1 MNPSRVAR
9 PSLDG
14 MWWSTGAAVSAYAG
28 GRRLLDHCFDE
39 FGGGHD
45 RTNVNGTAVP
55 VDTLG
60 TSWEGVETGVHA
72 DPLVVRLVYW
82 LVYVLA
88 SVVFLIVML
97 SVWPPPDRV
106 FPRKRPVARVI
117 PWCLVGR
124 MLGYGVIDWREGKLT
139 PFWRYFRERHE
150 LLSLWLGDMQFI
162 TFRCRITHF
171 LAGIAC
177 TASLS
182 MGLTDLATGRVTGD
196 FWLVQIWVFGAL
208 FIYEIVLGIALRVS
222 AVGASERALACLA
235 SAEARRVELAYF
247 AACFLFSFACLACS
261 ITFVHVMDEG
271 GGCGDGFNTFLAY
284 SYIFGI
290 YEIFSWV
297 FGHPLIITL
306 RWLIGRAL
314 LRVSADAETDDETM
328 ECCWKAAAPRLCG
341 CAPQPSAAVD
351 SRGVARD
358 APERGGSFRDGGSLS
373 DVGEGSF
380 RGRVA
385 GSSRASWDRDVETGI
400 AASSPGA
407 GSRLSSPGG
416 VGGAVDVRASAAG
429 FERGLVIGWKRAA
442 AATKAAEAKEAMR
455 AASLAKREAMELRT
469 ALAEAQAK
477 VAEAEAA
484 AKAAEAKTAEAR
496 AAAAEAAA
504 LRRTVPARRPG
515 APEMD
520 PPTPQSMAGCTP
532 RGAND
537 TPASTWRPGRRHG
550 SAVRA
555 SGGHDGSRRSRLD
568 QGHRAA
574 TPSPF
579 ASGTPR
585 TPGSARAGSAS
596 TVGGTRGEGAAGDAE
611 WGGETPVESARTWSI
626 GEEEEEGEGV
636 GNRA

>member
-1 MNPSRVAR
+1 MIDLRLGPLEPLSRRAAEPR
-9 PSLDG
+9 RDG
-14 MWWSTGAAVSAYAG
+14 WSTGAAVSAYAG

-182 MGLTDLATGRVTGD
+182 MGLTDLAIGRVTGD

-429 FERGLVIGWKRAA
+429 FERGLVIGWKRRRRRRKPPRRRRRCARVA
-442 AATKAAEAKEAMR
+442 RETR
-455 AASLAKREAMELRT
+455 GDGASHG
-469 ALAEAQAK
+469 
-477 VAEAEAA
+477 
-484 AKAAEAKTAEAR
+484 
-496 AAAAEAAA
+496 
-504 LRRTVPARRPG
+504 ARRG
-515 APEMD
+515 ASESGGGGGGG
-520 PPTPQSMAGCTP
+520 QGGGGEN
-532 RGAND
+532 R
-537 TPASTWRPGRRHG
+537 G
-550 SAVRA
+550 SARGGGGGGRA
-555 SGGHDGSRRSRLD
+555 DAPSRREDRARRRWTRRRRSRWRGARLGARTTRPRRRGDQADATDPRCARAVDTTGRGD
-568 QGHRAA
+568 QGSIKAIGRRR
-574 TPSPF
+574 PSPF
-579 ASGTPR
+579 APGTPR
-585 TPGSARAGSAS
+585 TRGRRAPGPRPPSEGLAAKARR
-596 TVGGTRGEGAAGDAE
+596 GTRN
-611 WGGETPVESARTWSI
+611 
-626 GEEEEEGEGV
+626 GV
-636 GNRA
+636 GRRPWRARGRGP

>member
-247 AACFLFSFACLACS
+247 AACFLFVRVPGVLHHVRARHGRGRRMRRRLQHVPGVL
-261 ITFVHVMDEG
+261 VHLRHLR
-271 GGCGDGFNTFLAY
+271 N
-284 SYIFGI
+284 
-290 YEIFSWV
+290 FSWV

-407 GSRLSSPGG
+407 GSRLSSP
-416 VGGAVDVRASAAG
+416 
-429 FERGLVIGWKRAA
+429 
-442 AATKAAEAKEAMR
+442 R
-455 AASLAKREAMELRT
+455 AASEVPWT
-469 ALAEAQAK
+469 C
-477 VAEAEAA
+477 
-484 AKAAEAKTAEAR
+484 AR
-496 AAAAEAAA
+496 
-504 LRRTVPARRPG
+504 
-515 APEMD
+515 
-520 PPTPQSMAGCTP
+520 PP
-532 RGAND
+532 
-537 TPASTWRPGRRHG
+537 
-550 SAVRA
+550 
-555 SGGHDGSRRSRLD
+555 
-568 QGHRAA
+568 
-574 TPSPF
+574 
-579 ASGTPR
+579 
-585 TPGSARAGSAS
+585 PGSN
-596 TVGGTRGEGAAGDAE
+596 GD
-611 WGGETPVESARTWSI
+611 W
-626 GEEEEEGEGV
+626 
-636 GNRA
+636 

>member
-1 MNPSRVAR
+1 
-9 PSLDG
+9 
-14 MWWSTGAAVSAYAG
+14 MWWSAGAAASARAG
-28 GRRLLDHCFDE
+28 GRRLLDHCFDQ
-39 FGGGHD
+39 FGGGHEQTD
-45 RTNVNGTAVP
+45 GNGTAVP

-60 TSWEGVETGVHA
+60 TSWEAVETGVHA
-72 DPLVVRLVYW
+72 DPLVVRLIYW

-88 SVVFLIVML
+88 AVVLLIAML
-97 SVWPPPDRV
+97 TTWPPPDRV
-106 FPRKRPVARVI
+106 FPRKRPVARVV

-182 MGLTDLATGRVTGD
+182 MGLTDLESGRVTGD

-222 AVGASERALACLA
+222 AVGASERALACPA
-235 SAEARRVELAYF
+235 SAEARRVENAYF

-290 YEIFSWV
+290 YEMFGWL

-314 LRVSADAETDDETM
+314 LRVSTDAATDDETM
-328 ECCWKAAAPRLCG
+328 ECCWKAVAPRLCG
-341 CAPQPSAAVD
+341 CKPQPSAAVD

-358 APERGGSFRDGGSLS
+358 KPERGGSFRDGSEF
-373 DVGEGSF
+373 GEGSF
-380 RGRVA
+380 RGRGA
-385 GSSRASWDRDVETGI
+385 SSRTSWDRDVEVGI

-416 VGGAVDVRASAAG
+416 GGGGADVRASAAG
-429 FERGLVIGWKRAA
+429 FERGLVIGWKKAA
-442 AATKAAEAKEAMR
+442 AANKAAEAKEAMR

-477 VAEAEAA
+477 AAEAA
-484 AKAAEAKTAEAR
+484 AAAAAAEAKAAEAR

-504 LRRTVPARRPG
+504 LRLTIPARRPG

-520 PPTPQSMAGCTP
+520 PPTPQSMAGLTP
-532 RGAND
+532 TGADN
-537 TPASTWRPGRRHG
+537 TPASAWRPGRLNG
-550 SAVRA
+550 SATNGSGPGSGSGSA
-555 SGGHDGSRRSRLD
+555 MNGGHGGRRRSRD
-568 QGHRAA
+568 GSA

-579 ASGTPR
+579 ALGTPR
-585 TPGSARAGSAS
+585 TPGSAYAGSVS
-596 TVGGTRGEGAAGDAE
+596 TVGGTHGGTPGDAE
-611 WGGETPVESARTWSI
+611 WGGETPVESARTWTI
-626 GEEEEEGEGV
+626 GEDEEESEDG

>member
-1 MNPSRVAR
+1 
-9 PSLDG
+9 

-484 AKAAEAKTAEAR
+484 AKAAEAKTAAAR
-496 AAAAEAAA
+496 A
-504 LRRTVPARRPG
+504 RRRRRRPRFDAPSRREDRARRRW
-515 APEMD
+515 
-520 PPTPQSMAGCTP
+520 T
-532 RGAND
+532 
-537 TPASTWRPGRRHG
+537 RR
-550 SAVRA
+550 
-555 SGGHDGSRRSRLD
+555 RRSRWRGARLGARTTRPRRRGDQADATDPRCARAVDTTGRGD
-568 QGHRAA
+568 QGSIKAIGRRRRLRSRRARLEPRGRRA
-574 TPSPF
+574 PGPRPPSEGL
-579 ASGTPR
+579 AAK
-585 TPGSARAGSAS
+585 ARR
-596 TVGGTRGEGAAGDAE
+596 GTRN
-611 WGGETPVESARTWSI
+611 
-626 GEEEEEGEGV
+626 GV
-636 GNRA
+636 GRRPWRARGRGP

>member
-14 MWWSTGAAVSAYAG
+14 MWWSAGAAASAYAG

-314 LRVSADAETDDETM
+314 LRVSTDAETDDETM

-537 TPASTWRPGRRHG
+537 TPASTWRPADATDPRCARAVDTTGRGDQGSIKAIGRR
-550 SAVRA
+550 RRLR
-555 SGGHDGSRRSRLD
+555 SRRARLEPR
-568 QGHRAA
+568 GRRAPGPRP
-574 TPSPF
+574 PSEGL
-579 ASGTPR
+579 AAK
-585 TPGSARAGSAS
+585 ARR
-596 TVGGTRGEGAAGDAE
+596 GTRN
-611 WGGETPVESARTWSI
+611 
-626 GEEEEEGEGV
+626 GV
-636 GNRA
+636 GRRPWRARGRGP